1 MVDRSEIET
10 RVVAAADRSARRERE
25 RESKEKGKKEKENE

>member
-25 RESKEKGKKEKENE
+25 QRKGEERKRK

>member
-25 RESKEKGKKEKENE
+25 REQRKGEERKRK